1 MKAEYEPIDLGTLKY
16 LKIRRERERREQMM
30 FLKFLLAMALF
41 GLFLVVVW
49 SITERNLAA
58 CEAGLNRM
66 ENTLREINADLCG
79 STKEIRTEDSL

>member
-1 MKAEYEPIDLGTLKY
+1 MKAEYEPIDFGTLKY
-16 LKIRRERERREQMM
+16 MQIRLEQESREQMM

>member
-49 SITERNLAA
+49 SITERNLD
-58 CEAGLNRM
+58 EAGARLDRM
-66 ENTLREINADLCG
+66 EKTLA
-79 STKEIRTEDSL
+79 EIRQVVGGL

>member
-16 LKIRRERERREQMM
+16 LKIRRERESREQMM

-49 SITERNLAA
+49 SITERNLD
-58 CEAGLNRM
+58 EAGAGLDRM
-66 ENTLREINADLCG
+66 EKTLA
-79 STKEIRTEDSL
+79 EIRQVGGGL

>member
-49 SITERNLAA
+49 SITERNLDEAS
-58 CEAGLNRM
+58 AGLDRM
-66 ENTLREINADLCG
+66 EKTLA
-79 STKEIRTEDSL
+79 EIRQVGGGL